1 MAEIVLSRI
10 DNRLVHGQVGV
21 TWVNSLNV
29 DTIVVVDDE
38 TYYDRFSQKL
48 MESVAKSSSVNIRF
62 YKSDD
67 FIKRFLEVDSNQKI
81 FLVVKTPKV
90 IRQLYEHGLPI
101 DKVNLGNMHYERGK
115 VMVTRK
121 VYVDEHDIDNL
132 EYLLQE
138 GVYIYY
144 QDVPGSPRE
153 RIHEIKVK

>member
-48 MESVAKSSSVNIRF
+48 MESVAKSSNVNIRF
-62 YKSDD
+62 YMTDD

-81 FLVVKTPKV
+81 FLVVKTPKA

-121 VYVDEHDIDNL
+121 VYVDEEDIENL
-132 EYLLQE
+132 EYLLHE

-153 RIHEIKVK
+153 RINELKVK